1 MMIEVYDSDGSAC
14 EELVYEDVDDPWSI
28 FSDDYVQDL
37 FFEDFSCYDLTPCL
51 ARSGYLTL
59 EDLMALHGKSKK
71 KLLNC
76 ISFLSKKK
84 DFILIRDGIRYY
96 NNDILTSY
104 FYRKDC
110 INSHG

>member
-1 MMIEVYDSDGSAC
+1 MIEVYDSDGSDC
-14 EELVYEDVDDPWSI
+14 EELVYEEVDDAWSI
-28 FSDDYVQDL
+28 FSDVEVQDL
-37 FFEDFSCYDLTPCL
+37 FGESVSCYDLTPCL

-96 NNDILTSY
+96 NNDILTAY
-104 FYRKDC
+104 LYKKDC
-110 INSHG
+110 IHKNG